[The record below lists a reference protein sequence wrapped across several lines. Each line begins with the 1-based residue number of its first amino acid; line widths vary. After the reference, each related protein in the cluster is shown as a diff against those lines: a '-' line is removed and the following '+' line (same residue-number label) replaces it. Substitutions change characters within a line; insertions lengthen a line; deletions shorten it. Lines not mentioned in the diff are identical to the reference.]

1 MTNYNAI
8 LQALQQNDKDLV
20 QAYTNTRSLH
30 NTEGKL
36 SIILSKLEHTTAAL
50 TLVLQKLAETEK

>member
-1 MTNYNAI
+1 MTDYNSI
-8 LQALQQNDKDLV
+8 LQALQQKDKELV
-20 QAYTNTRSLH
+20 QTYLNTPSLH

-50 TLVLQKLAETEK
+50 TLVLQKLVETEK